1 MNRLVNDS
9 RKCEILLF
17 KISIIVVSVIVLVM
31 SIVGAYYFKNCLWDK
46 ESLNLTLTLD
56 TLFAVFITFFSFSN
70 DKSSNIFGI
79 SPNEII
85 RTQSEVYQFLF
96 TKSFAT
102 LLIVTNLLS
111 IIHYFGAKNLIVS
124 FNETYPRIQS
134 SVGIMWLPLFG
145 ILIIYFIWLLI
156 EGLKYIRKINY
167 IIQNREIIYF
177 YSQVKV
183 VDKLTDSES
192 KKYGE
197 YIDLYESCRQNNL
210 SVLLNF
216 LQNSDDKR
224 GVIASNS
231 VRIMFESLDKAD
243 QIAALN
249 ICRNY
254 VARENVLNK
263 EDAEKLLNEIDKNLK
278 LADRTIQIELSK
290 KFEK

>member
-31 SIVGAYYFKNCLWDK
+31 SIVGACYFKNCLWDK

-263 EDAEKLLNEIDKNLK
+263 EDAEKLLNEIDKK
-278 LADRTIQIELSK
+278 LEISR
-290 KFEK
+290 

>member
-1 MNRLVNDS
+1 
-9 RKCEILLF
+9 
-17 KISIIVVSVIVLVM
+17 M

-96 TKSFAT
+96 TKPFAT

-111 IIHYFGAKNLIVS
+111 IIHYFGVKNLIIS
-124 FNETYPRIQS
+124 FNETYPSVQF
-134 SVGIMWLPLFG
+134 SVGFMWISLFV

-156 EGLKYIRKINY
+156 EGLKYIKKINY
-167 IIQNREIIYF
+167 VIQNKVLVNF
-177 YSQVKV
+177 YSHVKSSGNLP
-183 VDKLTDSES
+183 DYEL

-197 YIDLYESCRQNNL
+197 YIDLYESCRQETGEKLLTFL
-210 SVLLNF
+210 SRVDKKMGEGP
-216 LQNSDDKR
+216 SD
-224 GVIASNS
+224 A
-231 VRIMFESLDKAD
+231 VRIMFESFDKAD
-243 QIAALN
+243 QISALS

-254 VARENVLNK
+254 VARENDLNR
-263 EDAEKLLNEIDKNLK
+263 EDIEKLLNEIDKK
-278 LADRTIQIELSK
+278 LEINR
-290 KFEK
+290 

>member
-124 FNETYPRIQS
+124 FNEIYPRIQS

-263 EDAEKLLNEIDKNLK
+263 EDAEKLLNEIDKK
-278 LADRTIQIELSK
+278 LEISR
-290 KFEK
+290 

>member
-46 ESLNLTLTLD
+46 ESLNLILTLD

-243 QIAALN
+243 QLAALN

-263 EDAEKLLNEIDKNLK
+263 EDAEKLLNEIDKK
-278 LADRTIQIELSK
+278 LEISR
-290 KFEK
+290 

>member
-31 SIVGAYYFKNCLWDK
+31 SIVDAYYFKNCLWDK
-46 ESLNLTLTLD
+46 ESLNLILTLD

-263 EDAEKLLNEIDKNLK
+263 EDAEKLLNEIDKK
-278 LADRTIQIELSK
+278 LEISR
-290 KFEK
+290 

>member
-31 SIVGAYYFKNCLWDK
+31 SIVVAYYFKNCLWDK

-134 SVGIMWLPLFG
+134 SVGIMWLPLFA

-263 EDAEKLLNEIDKNLK
+263 EDAEKLLNEIDKK
-278 LADRTIQIELSK
+278 LEISR
-290 KFEK
+290 

>member
-46 ESLNLTLTLD
+46 ESLNLILTLD

-177 YSQVKV
+177 YLQVKV

-263 EDAEKLLNEIDKNLK
+263 EDAEKLLNEIDKK
-278 LADRTIQIELSK
+278 LEISR
-290 KFEK
+290 

>member
-46 ESLNLTLTLD
+46 ESLNLILTLD

-96 TKSFAT
+96 TTSFAT

-263 EDAEKLLNEIDKNLK
+263 EDAEKLLNEIDKK
-278 LADRTIQIELSK
+278 LEISR
-290 KFEK
+290 

>member
-134 SVGIMWLPLFG
+134 SVDIMWLPLFG

-263 EDAEKLLNEIDKNLK
+263 EDAEKLLNEIDKK
-278 LADRTIQIELSK
+278 LEISR
-290 KFEK
+290 

>member
-46 ESLNLTLTLD
+46 ESLNLILTLD

-102 LLIVTNLLS
+102 LLVVTNLLS

-263 EDAEKLLNEIDKNLK
+263 EDAEKLLNEIDKK
-278 LADRTIQIELSK
+278 LEISR
-290 KFEK
+290 

>member
-102 LLIVTNLLS
+102 PLIVTNLLS

-263 EDAEKLLNEIDKNLK
+263 EDAEKLLNEIDKK
-278 LADRTIQIELSK
+278 LEISR
-290 KFEK
+290 

>member
-111 IIHYFGAKNLIVS
+111 IIHYFGDKNLIVS

-263 EDAEKLLNEIDKNLK
+263 EDAEKLLNEIDKK
-278 LADRTIQIELSK
+278 LEISR
-290 KFEK
+290 

>member
-96 TKSFAT
+96 TKPFAT
-102 LLIVTNLLS
+102 LLMVTNLLS
-111 IIHYFGAKNLIVS
+111 IIHYFGVKNLIVS
-124 FNETYPRIQS
+124 FNETYPSVQF
-134 SVGIMWLPLFG
+134 SVGIMWLSLLA
-145 ILIIYFIWLLI
+145 ILIIYFILLLI
-156 EGLKYIRKINY
+156 AGLKYIRKINFV
-167 IIQNREIIYF
+167 IQNKVIINF
-177 YSQVKV
+177 YSQVKSS
-183 VDKLTDSES
+183 KGLTDSEL

-197 YIDLYESCRQNNL
+197 YIDLYELCRQETG
-210 SVLLNF
+210 VKLLAF
-216 LQNSDDKR
+216 LR
-224 GVIASNS
+224 GVDEKMGQNPSNA
-231 VRIMFESLDKAD
+231 VRIIFESFDKTD
-243 QIAALN
+243 QIAALS

-254 VARENVLNK
+254 VARENDLNK
-263 EDAEKLLNEIDKNLK
+263 EDAEKLLNEIDKK
-278 LADRTIQIELSK
+278 LEISR
-290 KFEK
+290 

>member
-46 ESLNLTLTLD
+46 ESLNLILTLD

-85 RTQSEVYQFLF
+85 RTQFEVYQFLF

-263 EDAEKLLNEIDKNLK
+263 EDAEKLLNEIDKK
-278 LADRTIQIELSK
+278 LEISR
-290 KFEK
+290 

>member
-1 MNRLVNDS
+1 MNRLVNES

-231 VRIMFESLDKAD
+231 VKFMFESLDKAD

-263 EDAEKLLNEIDKNLK
+263 EDAEKLLNEIDKK
-278 LADRTIQIELSK
+278 LEISR
-290 KFEK
+290 

>member
-134 SVGIMWLPLFG
+134 SVGIMWLPLFS

-197 YIDLYESCRQNNL
+197 YIYLYESCRQNNL

-263 EDAEKLLNEIDKNLK
+263 EDAEKLLNEIDKK
-278 LADRTIQIELSK
+278 LEISR
-290 KFEK
+290 

>member
-31 SIVGAYYFKNCLWDK
+31 SIVRAYYFKNCLWDK

-263 EDAEKLLNEIDKNLK
+263 EDAEKLLNEIDKK
-278 LADRTIQIELSK
+278 LEISR
-290 KFEK
+290 

>member
-1 MNRLVNDS
+1 
-9 RKCEILLF
+9 
-17 KISIIVVSVIVLVM
+17 
-31 SIVGAYYFKNCLWDK
+31 KNCLWDK

-263 EDAEKLLNEIDKNLK
+263 EDAEKLLNEIDKK
-278 LADRTIQIELSK
+278 LEISR
-290 KFEK
+290 

>member
-156 EGLKYIRKINY
+156 EELKYIRKINY

-263 EDAEKLLNEIDKNLK
+263 EDAEKLLNEIDKK
-278 LADRTIQIELSK
+278 LEISR
-290 KFEK
+290 

>member
-210 SVLLNF
+210 SVLFNF

-263 EDAEKLLNEIDKNLK
+263 EDAEKLLNEIDKK
-278 LADRTIQIELSK
+278 LEISR
-290 KFEK
+290 

>member
-46 ESLNLTLTLD
+46 ESLNLILTLD

-124 FNETYPRIQS
+124 FNATYPRIQS

-263 EDAEKLLNEIDKNLK
+263 EDAEKLLNEIDKK
-278 LADRTIQIELSK
+278 LEISR
-290 KFEK
+290 

>member
-1 MNRLVNDS
+1 MNDS

-46 ESLNLTLTLD
+46 ESLNLILTLD

-263 EDAEKLLNEIDKNLK
+263 EDAEKLLNEIDKK
-278 LADRTIQIELSK
+278 LEISR
-290 KFEK
+290 

>member
-31 SIVGAYYFKNCLWDK
+31 SIAGAYYFKNCLWDK

-263 EDAEKLLNEIDKNLK
+263 EDAEKLLNEIDKK
-278 LADRTIQIELSK
+278 LEISR
-290 KFEK
+290 

>member
-46 ESLNLTLTLD
+46 ESLNLILTLD

-177 YSQVKV
+177 YSQIKV

-263 EDAEKLLNEIDKNLK
+263 EDAEKLLNEIDKK
-278 LADRTIQIELSK
+278 LEISR
-290 KFEK
+290 

>member
-46 ESLNLTLTLD
+46 ESLNLILTLD

-243 QIAALN
+243 QIAVLN

-263 EDAEKLLNEIDKNLK
+263 EDAEKLLNEIDKK
-278 LADRTIQIELSK
+278 LEISR
-290 KFEK
+290 

>member
-96 TKSFAT
+96 TKPFAT

-124 FNETYPRIQS
+124 FNETYPRVQS
-134 SVGIMWLPLFG
+134 SVGIMWLPLFA
-145 ILIIYFIWLLI
+145 ILVIYFVWLLI
-156 EGLKYIRKINY
+156 EGLKYIKKINY
-167 IIQNREIIYF
+167 VIQNKVLVNF
-177 YSQVKV
+177 YSQVKSSE
-183 VDKLTDSES
+183 KLNDYEL

-197 YIDLYESCRQNNL
+197 CIDLYESCRQETGRK
-210 SVLLNF
+210 LLIF
-216 LQNSDDKR
+216 LMVVDKKMGEDPSNAVR
-224 GVIASNS
+224 VI
-231 VRIMFESLDKAD
+231 FESFDKAD
-243 QIAALN
+243 QIAALS
-249 ICRNY
+249 ICKNY
-254 VARENVLNK
+254 LAEGQVSNE
-263 EDAEKLLNEIDKNLK
+263 EDVEKLLNEIDKK
-278 LADRTIQIELSK
+278 LEISR
-290 KFEK
+290 